1 MIADTRS
8 ERVAIG
14 TLFSRRRLRRRP
26 QSRGQYR
33 LPDWVWGVAIGVV
46 VALVGLGFFLFV
58 GTGGSGGSTCD
69 SELTSLPGKAAVTAE
84 GFQEEDTT
92 LGETIAFLNK
102 ADLAGASE
110 TFYGEVHAFTHNV
123 DADLRA
129 VDEEAAKRLCE
140 AVLDLE
146 EALEGG
152 SPGAMSA
159 SAANLREEL
168 RDAAETLGF
177 ARPSG

>member
-8 ERVAIG
+8 ERA
-14 TLFSRRRLRRRP
+14 TQNTFFSRRRP

-33 LPDWVWGVAIGVV
+33 LPEWVWGVAIGGV

-58 GTGGSGGSTCD
+58 GTGGSDGSTCD
-69 SELTSLPGKAAVTAE
+69 SELASLPGKAAVTAE
-84 GFQEEDTT
+84 GFQEEDFA
-92 LGETIAFLNK
+92 LGEMIAYLNQ
-102 ADLAGASE
+102 ADLAGASDS
-110 TFYGEVHAFTHNV
+110 FYGEVHAFTHNV

-140 AVLDLE
+140 LVLDLE
-146 EALEGG
+146 QALEGN
-152 SPGAMSA
+152 SLGAMSV

-168 RDAAETLGF
+168 RDAAETVGF
-177 ARPSG
+177 PRPGG